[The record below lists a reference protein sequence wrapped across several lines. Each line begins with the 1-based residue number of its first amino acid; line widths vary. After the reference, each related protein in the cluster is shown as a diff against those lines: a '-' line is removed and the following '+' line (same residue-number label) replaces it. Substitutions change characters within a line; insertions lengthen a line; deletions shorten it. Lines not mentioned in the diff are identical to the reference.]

1 MTQRWIDGVPSAE
14 IAGVGAD
21 REATDHPEPKEAPSH
36 RFTPLSSGRN

>member
-1 MTQRWIDGVPSAE
+1 VAP
-14 IAGVGAD
+14 D